1 MKRSKTSLRV
11 RKLNIDANALIDVLK
26 SEKESYQGLLNLSKK
41 EQELIVSGNI
51 EDLSDVVK
59 ATEQMMRVVRDL
71 ERKRLTLLDVDT
83 NSNLSQP
90 TPQLSTI
97 LKDFDKQTA
106 EAAAELKDQMLAIVE
121 DLGETNKTNAELL
134 RRNIGHTN
142 FLFNAIMRDE
152 SPVYGQKPNPQ
163 GVNPKLFDGR
173 A

>member
-1 MKRSKTSLRV
+1 L
-11 RKLNIDANALIDVLK
+11 
-26 SEKESYQGLLNLSKK
+26 
-41 EQELIVSGNI
+41 
-51 EDLSDVVK
+51 VK

-71 ERKRLTLLDVDT
+71 EKKRLTLMNVGTDSSVP
-83 NSNLSQP
+83 QP
-90 TPQLSTI
+90 IPQLSTI

-106 EAAAELKDQMLAIVE
+106 DKAVELKDQMLSIVE

-134 RRNIGHTN
+134 RRNIGYIN